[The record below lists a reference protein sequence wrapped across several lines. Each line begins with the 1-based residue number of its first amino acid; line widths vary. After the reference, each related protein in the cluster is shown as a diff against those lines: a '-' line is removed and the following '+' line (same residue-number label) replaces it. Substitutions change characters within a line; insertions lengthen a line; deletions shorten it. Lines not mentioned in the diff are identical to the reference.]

1 MFRNLLWTLFIAFST
16 AWGASAGSAQPV
28 FIPLDDN
35 TQATG
40 ISGDGSIVVGT
51 YYGGGGFYWTADT
64 GVVPIGGNAVLGI
77 SADGSTIVGWAYDEM
92 RIENAAYWQWDGSWT
107 LLGSF
112 TPDSPPCGQQLS
124 SGFGVN
130 GDGSVIVGL
139 AWDGPPQCA
148 DAHGFRWDA
157 ECGMAD
163 LGSIVSTRAS
173 RANAISAD
181 GQMIVGWSDQAT
193 RFRQGA
199 RWVDGGWHWLDGPE
213 NPVGEA
219 LAVNFDGSIIVGY
232 GCGSANQYAWRWTE
246 ETGVECV
253 QGTLADPYQTFMLAV
268 SDDGQVIGGAVA
280 PDFDPNRK
288 ALLWLNGEPVDLL
301 DYLVQQGVAE
311 VQGWSLN
318 SVTAVS
324 SDGHTIAGWGISPA
338 QRVSGFV
345 VTLP

>member
-1 MFRNLLWTLFIAFST
+1 MFRNILWMFFITLST
-16 AWGASAGSAQPV
+16 AWGAPAGSAQPV

-40 ISGDGSIVVGT
+40 ISGDGSIVVGA
-51 YYGGGGFYWTADT
+51 YLPNGSGGFYWTADT
-64 GVVPIGGNAVLGI
+64 GVVRIGGNAAAGI
-77 SADGSTIVGWAYDEM
+77 SADGSTIVGRANDEM
-92 RIENAAYWQWDGSWT
+92 RNENAAYWQWDGSWT

-112 TPDSPPCGQQLS
+112 TPDSAACGQFLS
-124 SGFGVN
+124 SGYGVN
-130 GDGSVIVGL
+130 GDGTVIVGL
-139 AWDGPPQCA
+139 GWDGCSY
-148 DAHGFRWDA
+148 AHGFRWDA

-163 LGSIVSTRAS
+163 LGSIVLTRAS

-193 RFRQGA
+193 GFRQGA
-199 RWVDGGWHWLDGPE
+199 RWMDGSWQWLFDGPD

-232 GCGSANQYAWRWTE
+232 GCGSATQYAWRWTE

-253 QGTLADPYQTFMLAV
+253 QGTLADPYQTLMLAL

-280 PDFDPNRK
+280 PDFGPNRN

-301 DYLVQQGVAE
+301 DYLLQQGVAE
-311 VQGWSLN
+311 VKGWSLN

-324 SDGHTIAGWGISPA
+324 SDGHTIAGWGVSPDL
-338 QRVSGFV
+338 RVHAFIA
-345 VTLP
+345 TLP